1 MRRFL
6 RVWVAKAFVSLAD
19 RLLKSER
26 ASEAEE
32 PEEDD
37 DEGMPMGT
45 PVVLPSQRAEEM
57 VMAGARFIRHRPK
70 EEPAKPLSGSIADR
84 IARGE
89 L

>member
-1 MRRFL
+1 MRCF

-37 DEGMPMGT
+37 EGMPMGT
-45 PVVLPSQRAEEM
+45 PVVLPSHRAEEM
-57 VMAGARFIRHRPK
+57 VMAGARFISHRPK